1 MTTAIGSRLAQ
12 EYTKIRRSV
21 IARNAGW
28 MMAGQGIGV
37 VSQAIYFV
45 VLAHLLGAVEFG
57 IFAGAYAFTNLAAP
71 YSPLGTGTVFLRY
84 VSLDRNQSKAYWG
97 NVVMVTATIGGL
109 LVVGL
114 HLLGRH
120 LLNPSSAHLVALA
133 AFANCLCAQLTLE
146 SGRVFQ
152 AFEKLRITAILNLLT
167 NVARALTAV
176 TMLLT
181 LHHATAFQWMIATT
195 VVSFAVA
202 VTAVIAATVLCGPPR
217 PKPRLFLKH
226 GVEGFGYS
234 FAVSTCSVYNDIDKT
249 MLSHYGMNLANGI
262 YTMAYRAVDIAT
274 LPILSIRDAA
284 LPRFFQRGAAGLGS
298 ASELSYKLLK
308 RAFSLAL
315 AAAAVLFLAAPL
327 IPRILGHG
335 FLSSVEALRWLC
347 LIPVFRSVH
356 QMTGSS
362 LTGAGLQ
369 NYRTGAQVVAAGLNF
384 FLNLWLIP
392 NYGWH
397 GAAWSSLVTDG
408 ALGVMNWSLLLL
420 LRLRRG
426 A

>member
-1 MTTAIGSRLAQ
+1 MTTAIGSRLVQ
-12 EYTKIRRSV
+12 EYEKIRASAM
-21 IARNAGW
+21 ARNAGW
-28 MMAGQGIGV
+28 MLAGQGIGV

-45 VLAHLLGAVEFG
+45 VLARLLGAVEFG
-57 IFAGAYAFTNLAAP
+57 IFAGAYAFASLAAP
-71 YSPLGTGTVFLRY
+71 YSSLGTGTLLLRY
-84 VSLDRNQSKAYWG
+84 VSLDRSQSKAYWG
-97 NVVMVTATIGGL
+97 NVVLVTSIVGGL
-109 LVVGL
+109 LIFGIHFLGL
-114 HLLGRH
+114 H

-167 NVARALTAV
+167 NIVRALTAL

-195 VVSFAVA
+195 AVSFAVA
-202 VTAVIAATVLCGPPR
+202 VVAVVAATSLCGPPR
-217 PKPRLFLKH
+217 PRPRLFWKH
-226 GVEGFGYS
+226 GAEGLGYS
-234 FAVSTCSVYNDIDKT
+234 FAVSTFSVYNDIDKT

-262 YTMAYRAVDIAT
+262 YTMAYRAIDIAT
-274 LPILSIRDAA
+274 LPVLSIRDAA

-298 ASELSYKLLK
+298 ASELSYRLLK
-308 RAFSLAL
+308 RALPLAL
-315 AAAAVLFLAAPL
+315 AATAALFLAAPL

-335 FLSSVEALRWLC
+335 FLNSVEALRWLC

-384 FLNLWLIP
+384 LLNLWLIP

-408 ALGVMNWSLLLL
+408 ALGVMNWSLLQVLT
-420 LRLRRG
+420 RRRS
-426 A
+426 